1 MNFKVSFIAERKQQ
15 GFTLIEL
22 MIVVAIIGILASIA
36 LPAYQRHVIKSKFS
50 EVIFASAPYKLAVE
64 LCFQRKGS
72 LTAANC
78 TNGIEGI
85 RAVTGVDSGYIKSG
99 SGALSAGAALTTTIT
114 ITGEKVA
121 LGTSTDV
128 TYKLKGTAEAIGYPI
143 VWENVG
149 GTCIALD
156 YC

>member
-1 MNFKVSFIAERKQQ
+1 MNIKKLHQ

-36 LPAYQRHVIKSKFS
+36 FPPYQRHVIKSKFS
-50 EVIFASAPYKLAVE
+50 KVVFASAPYKLSIE

-72 LTAANC
+72 LTAAKC

-85 RAVTGVDSGYIKSG
+85 PAVTGADSGYIKSG

-121 LGTSTDV
+121 LGTTTDV
-128 TYKLKGTAEAIGYPI
+128 TYILKGTAEAIGYPI